1 MKLNKKKQ
9 KCNKNEQIQILYL
22 ITSFISTKYWLPST
36 SWGYGVQRHF
46 QQYISYIMAVSFIG
60 EGNIVP
66 EKKTLNKLKIMS
78 FENII
83 IDFTN
88 INYYKIYK
96 DIDWK

>member
-1 MKLNKKKQ
+1 
-9 KCNKNEQIQILYL
+9 
-22 ITSFISTKYWLPST
+22 
-36 SWGYGVQRHF
+36 
-46 QQYISYIMAVSFIG
+46 MAVSFIG

-66 EKKTLNKLKIMS
+66 EKTLNKLKIMS

-96 DIDWK
+96 DID